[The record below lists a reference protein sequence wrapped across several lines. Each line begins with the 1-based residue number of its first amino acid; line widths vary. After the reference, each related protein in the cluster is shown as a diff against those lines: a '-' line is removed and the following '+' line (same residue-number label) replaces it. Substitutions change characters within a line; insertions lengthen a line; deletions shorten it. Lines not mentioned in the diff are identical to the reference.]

1 MSPDVYSLPFL
12 EGENISVILFLSVLL
27 RMCFSICI
35 GESMMENI
43 DPIFPELMRK
53 GKDIRIIAGGYFFQN
68 DCPFDYDLD
77 SMKMTNSSDDRQL
90 P

>member
-1 MSPDVYSLPFL
+1 
-12 EGENISVILFLSVLL
+12 
-27 RMCFSICI
+27 
-35 GESMMENI
+35 MMENI

-68 DCPFDYDLD
+68 DCPFDYDFD
-77 SMKMTNSSDDRQL
+77 SMRMTNSSDDRQL